1 MDNYNRDAQAAVDSR
16 NQEMVSGQIDALE
29 EWSDRYSQALDK
41 IGELGI
47 DTGFITKLIGH
58 FQQLSKEVIQVD
70 SAMAELSRN
79 SSASA
84 NEVRKY
90 FDEAAKSAKVY
101 GTSVSGM
108 INATAGWSSLGYSL
122 PDAKALAEAAAVYSN
137 IGEGVD
143 RDAAN
148 EALSAAL
155 QGFRLKAEDAMG
167 VIDRFHE
174 AAGSFQMDPSGI
186 SEALQRSADSL
197 YASNTD
203 LSKSM
208 ALIAGSGSSVGDPA
222 AIGELWKTVGMRIRG
237 AKQELE
243 AAGET
248 TDGMAAST
256 DQLRGM
262 IQDSA
267 GFDIMAGGTQ
277 LKDVYDIITGIGHV
291 WGNLTDDKQSA
302 LLGALAGEGHGDA
315 LRAALDNVSL
325 IEDAYRTVENSSGSA
340 LQGQWEYEQGI
351 QYSLDRLEASY
362 QAFANHVLD
371 SGLVKGFAD
380 LGNGAVNALDAITSK
395 LGALGTL
402 GLGAG
407 LFAGVKNTG
416 KRRTSVRISGHCCF
430 GYALHA

>member
-29 EWSDRYSQALDK
+29 EWSDRYSQALEK
-41 IGELGI
+41 IGKLGI
-47 DTGFITKLIGH
+47 DTGFITKLVGQ
-58 FQQLSKEVIQVD
+58 FQQLSKEVIRVD

-84 NEVRKY
+84 DEVRKY

-122 PDAKALAEAAAVYSN
+122 PDAKALAEAATVYTN

-155 QGFRLKAEDAMG
+155 QGFHLKAEDAMG

-174 AAGSFQMDPSGI
+174 AAGSFKIDASGI
-186 SEALQRSADSL
+186 GTALQKSADSL

-237 AKQELE
+237 ARQELE

-256 DQLRGM
+256 EQLRGM
-262 IQDSA
+262 VQDSA

-291 WGNLTDDKQSA
+291 WGSLTGDKQSA

-325 IEDAYRTVENSSGSA
+325 IEDAYRTVENSSGCA
-340 LQGQWEYEQGI
+340 LQGQREYEQGI

-371 SGLVKGFAD
+371 SGLIKGFAD